1 VSGFIAQLVK
11 PGSHMPPKYLR
22 FSRRLRLTMLGD
34 LFSGSLVSFT
44 AARAEVRQRSLSPR
58 GRGDEERCV
67 TPARAA
73 AKTNGSPAHL
83 RWITV
88 ILKLGRNANRIGA
101 IFNSFI
107 SNLNQMVLLECQF
120 SLAFVLVM
128 RYVRRKMKL
137 EKMRTRRKY
146 WGRPM
151 LKGRTNHDQDHTLFT
166 GLRLHNREYFFWYR
180 EFLLYD
186 FNH

>member
-1 VSGFIAQLVK
+1 
-11 PGSHMPPKYLR
+11 MPPNYLR
-22 FSRRLRLTMLGD
+22 FSRRLHLTMFGD
-34 LFSGSLVSFT
+34 LFSGSLVPFA
-44 AARAEVRQRSLSPR
+44 AARAGVRQRSLSPR

-67 TPARAA
+67 TPAREA
-73 AKTNGSPAHL
+73 AKETNGSPAHL
-83 RWITV
+83 RWIASV
-88 ILKLGRNANRIGA
+88 LKLALNANRIGA

-107 SNLNQMVLLECQF
+107 SNLDQIVLLECQF

-128 RYVRRKMKL
+128 RYVRRKLKL

-151 LKGRTNHDQDHTLFT
+151 LKGRTNHHQDHTLFA